1 LEPGVIRLRIGGTT
15 FKHKRPGKKKPLKEV
30 FVGSQLRKAVG
41 DYIDK
46 RRVIDR
52 ENNWYEE
59 YVETETGEVLRN
71 VAHPL
76 SEHTGRGSDK
86 LSDSSPASSERPA

>member
-1 LEPGVIRLRIGGTT
+1 MVPSHRLPLEPGVYKVRIGGVT
-15 FKHKRPGKKKPLKEV
+15 FKHKRPGKKKPLTEG
-30 FVGSQLRKAVG
+30 FAGSQLRKAVG
-41 DYIDK
+41 DYVDK

-59 YVETETGEVLRN
+59 DVETEAGEVLRS

-76 SEHTGRGSDK
+76 SEHTGCGADK
-86 LSDSSPASSERPA
+86 LKK